1 MDLITKI
8 VFCIL
13 FIPFS
18 VILFYEIILFALAL
32 FLDEKSS
39 QSERK
44 RKFLILIPAYR
55 EGEILI
61 YSLDALEKIIYPK
74 HLFDVVLINDQCDDR
89 VISKL
94 RNKIKVLDVLLSSHS
109 KAESLK
115 EAIELANGYN
125 FVVIL
130 DADNIVHP
138 DFLIELNNSITKST
152 KVIQGLRLPK
162 NLNSTF
168 EKIDA
173 ITDYVYNQ
181 LDRLIPSKLGLSGT
195 LSGSGFAIETN
206 LFRDLIPLIQTKGGF
221 DKILQSELLLRK
233 IPVEICSK
241 AIIYDEKIGSSKSY
255 LKQRTRWLYYHF
267 YNSIKYGLKLLVK
280 GILNFNF
287 NQIHIGLISLRP
299 PLNFIY
305 FISLILII
313 IGYWICLLCSIILF
327 ILLLIFTLVLSKILK
342 ENKVLSVKLILSLPL
357 IFINQ
362 IFSVIKFR
370 EAKTDSLKTEHHKS
384 RSIEEILQ
392 SQKSKRRDE

>member
-1 MDLITKI
+1 MDSIIKI
-8 VFCIL
+8 VFWIL
-13 FIPFS
+13 FIPVF
-18 VILFYEIILFALAL
+18 VFLFYEIILFALA
-32 FLDEKSS
+32 FFFDKKSA

-55 EGEILI
+55 EGDILI
-61 YSLDALEKIIYPK
+61 YSIEALEKINYPK
-74 HLFDVVLINDQCDDR
+74 HLFDVVLINDECDDR
-89 VISKL
+89 VIPKL

-138 DFLIELNNSITKST
+138 DFLVELNNSITEST

-181 LDRLIPSKLGLSGT
+181 LDRLIPSKLDLSGT

-206 LFRDLIPLIQTKGGF
+206 LFRDLIPLIKTKGGF
-221 DKILQSELLLRK
+221 DKVLQSQLLLRK
-233 IPVEICSK
+233 IPVEICSE
-241 AIIYDEKIGSSKSY
+241 AIIYDEKTGSSKSY

-267 YNSIKYGLKLLVK
+267 YNSIKYGLKLLFK

-305 FISLILII
+305 LISLILII
-313 IGYWICLLCSIILF
+313 VGYWTCLICTVVLL
-327 ILLLIFTLVLSKILK
+327 ILLMIITLILLKNLK
-342 ENKVLSVKLILSLPL
+342 ENKILSAKLILSLPL
-357 IFINQ
+357 ILINQ
-362 IFSVIKFR
+362 IFSLTRFR
-370 EAKTDSLKTEHHKS
+370 EAKTDSLKTEHHQSK
-384 RSIEEILQ
+384 SIEEILQ
-392 SQKSKRRDE
+392 NQKSKIKDE